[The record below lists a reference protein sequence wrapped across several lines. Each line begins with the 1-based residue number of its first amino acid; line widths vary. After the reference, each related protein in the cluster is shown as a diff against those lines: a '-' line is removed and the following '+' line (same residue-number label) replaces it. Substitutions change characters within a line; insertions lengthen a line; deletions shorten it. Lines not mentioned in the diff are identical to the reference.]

1 MDAGL
6 SSSWARGCADR
17 PLSSLL
23 PDRAALPS
31 GHLCKGTDGARG
43 QVPGVRAD
51 AGAPGCVWGPG
62 SVLGAWVKAH
72 DPGRRSQRRQLTAG
86 PRNTRL
92 VYRGD
97 TEAGSGNVA
106 SPCCSLARPRLRSP
120 RTPRGPLRAG
130 PTPGHPGPPPA
141 AGRGHQCGGPALI
154 VSMGDDFQGEISSSL
169 ESLSFKATHQM
180 SSWPVPRATRCS
192 PVAFKFSP
200 LPSLTPV

>member
-6 SSSWARGCADR
+6 SSSWARGWADR
-17 PLSSLL
+17 TLSSLL
-23 PDRAALPS
+23 PDTAALPS

-51 AGAPGCVWGPG
+51 AGAPGCVWGPS

-72 DPGRRSQRRQLTAG
+72 DPGRRSQRRQLTTG
-86 PRNTRL
+86 PQNTRL

-97 TEAGSGNVA
+97 AEAGSGNVA
-106 SPCCSLARPRLRSP
+106 SPCCSLARPHLRSP

-130 PTPGHPGPPPA
+130 PTPATLALLA
-141 AGRGHQCGGPALI
+141 AGRGHQCARPALI

-169 ESLSFKATHQM
+169 ESLSFKATHKM
-180 SSWPVPRATRCS
+180 SSRPVPRATRCS
-192 PVAFKFSP
+192 PIAFKFSP